1 MGYLFL
7 LFPVFQ
13 GDLLNCHP
21 QGESPLPQ
29 ARGLRQPS
37 VIFMGRQ
44 TSRSS
49 AAEDA
54 TTSIHL
60 RQAERHSP
68 DHLSHASECL
78 QSGLLNDSKVSR
90 EVVAESGA
98 SLSVDISGSNDSPDG
113 CNLCDKHERTAAVV
127 PSVRTLTA
135 SAGVPF
141 RGDEQLTSPR
151 VTLTRPEKN
160 SPSPNTIS
168 HMWDRNSPAEYTR
181 GRGSGHQESIKEGLE
196 RVLQRSPPQTDLGKE
211 SQDVPGW

>member
-113 CNLCDKHERTAAVV
+113 CNLSDKHERVAAVV
-127 PSVRTLTA
+127 PS
-135 SAGVPF
+135 
-141 RGDEQLTSPR
+141 
-151 VTLTRPEKN
+151 
-160 SPSPNTIS
+160 
-168 HMWDRNSPAEYTR
+168 
-181 GRGSGHQESIKEGLE
+181 SITVCLLE
-196 RVLQRSPPQTDLGKE
+196 VINNLLHLE
-211 SQDVPGW
+211 